1 MIDAI
6 KLTAVATQ
14 AMLALP
20 RPWFDPAHQPETPAE
35 LEERLAGVAEQI
47 VDAAVTVDREA
58 RWGRQTGLSVV
69 DLVAL
74 SLTKA
79 YNESALAYEVHA
91 GVEVPGRP
99 SPFGD
104 NGRARCFFQ
113 LQPSASLVPFAAW
126 RPFEPEEWI
135 SLVGLDD
142 EATSR
147 CARAGVRTLAY
158 HAWRC
163 RKILRPN
170 VTAGDRYW
178 VAAVVFAEYHRPT
191 EWASPAFCR
200 TTTPQSLRRA
210 HAYQTIRRKI
220 VRGLEGPP

>member
-1 MIDAI
+1 
-6 KLTAVATQ
+6 
-14 AMLALP
+14 MLAQLVHAATATLLSLP
-20 RPWFDPAHQPETPAE
+20 EPWFDPAHRPETK
-35 LEERLAGVAEQI
+35 EERRARL
-47 VDAAVTVDREA
+47 AAVIDKLVHSAA
-58 RWGRQTGLSVV
+58 RIDEETGWSKKTGLRVL
-69 DLVAL
+69 DLVAMGV
-74 SLTKA
+74 TQA

-113 LQPSASLVPFAAW
+113 LQSSASLVPFAEW
-126 RPFEPEEWI
+126 RPFEPEEWP

-147 CARAGVRTLAY
+147 CARAGVRALAY

-163 RKILRPN
+163 RKVLRPN

-220 VRGLEGPP
+220 VLGLHAKGAG